1 MPVLDLAAQ
10 RHAPLTVRFA
20 CLVHSLQKPQTEAAC
35 ARLRVPVECKELA
48 EVVAREQDSIQACT
62 ALGAEALVLLLERCD
77 AFRKPARL
85 ADIMLACEC
94 IAKAPLGRYD
104 SPYLQTNR
112 LQLSLQL
119 AQAVATNVIAANAQ
133 SAGASGPEIGEH
145 IRQARIQAVA
155 AGL

>member
-48 EVVAREQDSIQACT
+48 EVVAREQGSIQACT

-85 ADIMLACEC
+85 ADILLACEC

-104 SPYLQTNR
+104 SPYPQTNR

-133 SAGASGPEIGEH
+133 SAGSSGQEIGEH
-145 IRQARIQAVA
+145 IRRARIQAVA
-155 AGL
+155 SGL